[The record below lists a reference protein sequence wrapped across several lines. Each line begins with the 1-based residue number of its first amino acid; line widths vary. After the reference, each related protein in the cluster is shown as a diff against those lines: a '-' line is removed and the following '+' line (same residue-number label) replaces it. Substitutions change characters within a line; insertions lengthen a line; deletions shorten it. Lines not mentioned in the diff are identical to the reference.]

1 MVYTKKEVIQYINEE
16 DVKFIRLA
24 FCDSFGN
31 QKNISIMPSELERAF
46 ENGIGIDASAVT
58 GFGGEIYSDL
68 FLFPDPSTLVVLP
81 WRPDHGR
88 VVRMFCNIAYPSG
101 KAFEADGRLILK
113 NAIKHAMSEGYI
125 FSFGSELEFYLFN
138 TDEEGNPTNVPY
150 DTARYMDIAPMD
162 KGENVRREICL
173 TLERM
178 GIKPESSH
186 HEEGPGQNEID
197 FKFSDPLTASD
208 DAITFLS
215 VVRTIAARNG
225 LYADFSPKP
234 IRTQPGNGFHI
245 NMSVQSIKEKKD
257 LLPYA
262 VAGLINRI
270 SDITVFLNPT
280 DNSYERLGKQ
290 KSPKFITWSPEN
302 RSQLIRI
309 PAARGEYK
317 RLELRSP
324 DPSANPYL
332 AFAIIIYAVLDG
344 LRNEELPPAASN
356 INLFSAS
363 PSQQEKYSRL
373 PESLAEAKMTASN
386 SEFVKQILPQTLVN
400 TYCR

>member
-101 KAFEADGRLILK
+101 KAFEADCRLILK
-113 NAIKHAMSEGYI
+113 NAIKHSMSEGYI

-197 FKFSDPLTASD
+197 FKFSDPLTAAD

-225 LYADFSPKP
+225 LYADFSAKP

-245 NMSVQSIKEKKD
+245 NVSVQSIKEKKD
-257 LLPYA
+257 LLPCA

-280 DNSYERLGKQ
+280 ENSYERLGKQ

-344 LRNEELPPAASN
+344 LRNEEIPPAASN

-373 PESLAEAKMTASN
+373 PESLAEAKMTALN
-386 SEFVKQILPQTLVN
+386 SEFVKQTLPQTLIN

>member
-113 NAIKHAMSEGYI
+113 NAIKHAMNEGYI

-197 FKFSDPLTASD
+197 FKFSDPLTAAD

-245 NMSVQSIKEKKD
+245 NMSVQSINEKKD

-309 PAARGEYK
+309 PAARSEYK

-386 SEFVKQILPQTLVN
+386 SEFVKQILPQTLIN